1 MKHIVSFS
9 GGKDSTGMLL
19 KMIDEKMQIDDIVFM
34 DSGVEFPSLYKH
46 IEKVSKYVGMEIKTI
61 KPLHDYEYY
70 LGTHVKRNGQV
81 GYGHPDFK
89 NQWCTQ
95 LLKKNPIKKYFN
107 QHYKGKEIIEYH
119 GIAYDELERTN
130 RNNEKVIRYPLVEF
144 KMTGA
149 DALQYS
155 YDKGFDFGG
164 LYKDFVRVS
173 CFCCPMKRIGEL
185 RTLYNKY
192 PDLWDRI
199 KQMDKKSWRQF
210 RPDYSFQQL
219 EDRFARENRI
229 KQTCLFKTLSSET
242 LNVKEKE

>member
-19 KMIDEKMQIDDIVFM
+19 KMVDEGMHIDEIVFI
-34 DSGVEFPSLYKH
+34 DSSVEFPAIYEHIRKVGLYVKRD
-46 IEKVSKYVGMEIKTI
+46 IKTI
-61 KPLHDYEYY
+61 KANHSYEYY

-81 GYGHPDFK
+81 GYGHPDFR

-95 LLKKNPIKKYFN
+95 LLKKNVIKKYLN
-107 QHYKGKEIIEYH
+107 NAYKGKNITEYH
-119 GIAYDELERTN
+119 GIAYDEQVRAN
-130 RNNEKVIRYPLVEF
+130 RNNEKVVRYPLIEF
-144 KMTGA
+144 KMTEN

-155 YDKGFDFGG
+155 YDRGFDFGG

-192 PDLWDRI
+192 PDLWKRLHD
-199 KQMDKKSWRQF
+199 MDKKSF
-210 RPDYSFQQL
+210 RTFRHNCTLKDL
-219 EDRFARENRI
+219 EDRFDAENN
-229 KQTCLFKTLSSET
+229 KKKNSMVQVALF
-242 LNVKEKE
+242 